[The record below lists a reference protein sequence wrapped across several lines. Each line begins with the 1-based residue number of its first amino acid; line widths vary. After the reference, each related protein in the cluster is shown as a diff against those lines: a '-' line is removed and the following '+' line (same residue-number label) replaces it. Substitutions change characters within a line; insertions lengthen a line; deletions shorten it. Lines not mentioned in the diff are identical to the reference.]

1 MKIKQIVYSKEEP
14 NIVDIQ
20 NMIRSTNSNTYD
32 LVYNPKISMWEL
44 ILWII

>member
-20 NMIRSTNSNTYD
+20 SMIRSTNSNTYN